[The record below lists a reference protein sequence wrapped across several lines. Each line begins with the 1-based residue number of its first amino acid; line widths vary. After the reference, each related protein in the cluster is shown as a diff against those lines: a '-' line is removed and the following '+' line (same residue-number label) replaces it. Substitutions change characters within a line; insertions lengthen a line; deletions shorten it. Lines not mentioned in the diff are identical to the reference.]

1 MTNEKPVRRVLNRLR
16 KMNYWQRMMIRD
28 WLNAWYSDYKEQ
40 EEIEAQEYADYMRDD
55 CICRE
60 DHIDSGCPECF

>member
-1 MTNEKPVRRVLNRLR
+1 MSEKPVRRVLDRLR
-16 KMNYWQRMMIRD
+16 KMNYWQRITVMD
-28 WLNAWYSDYKEQ
+28 WLNRWYSDYKEQ
-40 EEIEAQEYADYMRDD
+40 EELEAQQYADDMYDR

>member
-1 MTNEKPVRRVLNRLR
+1 MTNEKPVRRVLDRLR

-40 EEIEAQEYADYMRDD
+40 EELEAQQYADDMYDG

-60 DHIDSGCPECF
+60 DHINSGCPECF